1 MIAES
6 PPRFLAAGIGDAMST
21 FYEAR
26 AVAAAGRPNMRGG
39 RSTLAALEL
48 ARLCRDVTI
57 EFAAAALDA
66 CRRQV
71 VDDPLNRVV
80 EAATLLSGLGFESAG
95 LAAAHAVHNGL
106 VAIPETHGM
115 LHGEKVAFGTLVQL
129 TLESHSAADAEAR
142 AAATAEVRRLVCF
155 FGQIGLPV
163 TLGQL
168 GITDAAAVA
177 VIALRAVQA
186 DETIHNMPFP
196 VTADSVA
203 AAIVAADALG
213 RSAAGS

>member
-1 MIAES
+1 M
-6 PPRFLAAGIGDAMST
+6 
-21 FYEAR
+21 
-26 AVAAAGRPNMRGG
+26 
-39 RSTLAALEL
+39 
-48 ARLCRDVTI
+48 
-57 EFAAAALDA
+57 
-66 CRRQV
+66 
-71 VDDPLNRVV
+71 
-80 EAATLLSGLGFESAG
+80 
-95 LAAAHAVHNGL
+95 
-106 VAIPETHGM
+106 
-115 LHGEKVAFGTLVQL
+115 QL

-177 VIALRAVQA
+177 VIALRAVQT

-213 RSAAGS
+213 HSATGS